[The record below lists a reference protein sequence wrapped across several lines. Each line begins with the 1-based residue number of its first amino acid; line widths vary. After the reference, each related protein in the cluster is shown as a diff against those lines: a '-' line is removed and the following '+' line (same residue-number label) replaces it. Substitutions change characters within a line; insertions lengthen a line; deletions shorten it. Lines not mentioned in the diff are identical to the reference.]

1 MRRTIMISILISGAV
16 LAMVSLFPQA
26 AQAQWQA
33 TAGAQNH
40 DKGRQAMAFLPNEFW
55 IHQGDSITWKFDS
68 DAVHTVTFL
77 IAGQVRPAPTAVCP
91 LKPETT
97 PDFDVESDECV
108 NSGRMTNGQSYI
120 VTFPNIGNFKLL
132 CLVHPSMNGVVHVLD
147 PSQPLPH
154 NQDFYDD
161 QAAAERRD
169 LLSDRDGDGDGD
181 HDPADLGSHHS
192 HSRGNVVTSGIGEI
206 VATPGGPQTL
216 SVMRF
221 LEPTKVIHVGETVEW
236 SNSDPVEP
244 HTITFGI
251 EPANPMPASPNVSVD
266 ADGARHAVIAS
277 TADSVHSGFIVA
289 SLHERTGVAQAP
301 LGFTRFR
308 VTFTH
313 AGVFPYICAI
323 HDTLGM
329 KGEVIVL
336 P

>member
-1 MRRTIMISILISGAV
+1 MRRTFMISTLFGGAV
-16 LAMVSLFPQA
+16 LAIALLFPQA
-26 AQAQWQA
+26 TQAQWQG
-33 TAGAQNH
+33 TVGGQSH
-40 DKGRQAMAFLPNEFW
+40 DKGRQALAFLPNEFW
-55 IHQGDSITWKFDS
+55 IHEGESITWKFDS

-77 IAGQVRPAPTAVCP
+77 TTGQVRPAPAAVCP
-91 LKPETT
+91 LKPEIT
-97 PDFDVESDECV
+97 PDVDVESDECV
-108 NSGRMTNGQSYI
+108 NSGRMTNGQSYT
-120 VTFPNIGNFKLL
+120 VTFPNKGNFKLV

-169 LLSDRDGDGDGD
+169 LLSDRDRDGD
-181 HDPADLGSHHS
+181 HDQDDLGSHRAHS
-192 HSRGNVVTSGIGEI
+192 HGNVVTTGIGEI

-251 EPANPMPASPNVSVD
+251 EPANPMPPSSNVNVD
-266 ADGARHAVIAS
+266 TDGARHAVINS
-277 TADSVHSGFIVA
+277 TADSVHSGFIEA
-289 SLHERTGVAQAP
+289 SGHERRGVAQAP
-301 LGFTRFR
+301 LGVTRFR
-308 VTFTH
+308 VTFTNP
-313 AGVFPYICAI
+313 GIFPYICAL
-323 HDTLGM
+323 HDQLGM